1 MKLSDFSYELPQELI
16 AQHPA
21 EPRDTA
27 RLMLYDKKTG
37 ETENKIFRQ
46 LTDELHQGDVLV
58 FNDSKVIPA
67 RLHGAR
73 VPTGGKVEVLL
84 LTPVG
89 EDRWE
94 VLVKPGKKALPGS
107 TLSFGERLTG
117 VVEDRTDYGGRVIH
131 FTYDGVFDH
140 IIESAKC
147 LCRRIFMKNPKILT
161 TTKLFMLEKK
171 GLLPLLRRGFTLR
184 MNCWKK
190 SGTKE

>member
-16 AQHPA
+16 
-21 EPRDTA
+21 
-27 RLMLYDKKTG
+27 MLYDKKTG

-67 RLHGAR
+67 RLHGTR

-94 VLVKPGKKALPGS
+94 VLVKPGKKALPGA

-140 IIESAKC
+140 
-147 LCRRIFMKNPKILT
+147 R
-161 TTKLFMLEKK
+161 
-171 GLLPLLRRGFTLR
+171 
-184 MNCWKK
+184 
-190 SGTKE
+190 